1 MPALKETM
9 KQAQETFS
17 KVDTKK
23 MTNKLHQAVNF
34 MKKKMQDLKKSSE
47 NNKIAIKVNNKDAQ
61 KQITQI
67 EKEID
72 SLQKK
77 ITGRQ
82 LKLDVTN
89 NALDK
94 IRNDT
99 NQSVIKEMPEAG
111 NKQIKEATY
120 KKLDNNVNY
129 QSLVKQSDKL
139 NGEIEKYNALLNS
152 AKSKMAE
159 LEQQTSKTSTTQ
171 NKLSS
176 FFGAFKQKIAQIK
189 PSLNGAKNTFS
200 KMPSIGQN
208 LSKIT
213 QSVTGHIKNM
223 GGGFKNG
230 LGHILK
236 YTGALFS
243 LQSIYST
250 LSGCAQSW
258 LSSQNAGAKQLSA
271 NIDYMKYAM
280 GSAFAPV
287 IQYVTGLVYQLMKAI
302 QSVVYALFR
311 VNIFAKASASSYAS
325 MAGSAKKAKEEKE
338 QLAGVHDEIN
348 NISDNNSNSDSGG
361 SGSTSPNIDLSGM
374 DSQMSPLAQKLYD
387 FFKPLVDSWNKY
399 GEQVIIAFKNA
410 ISGIGQAVGAMWGR
424 VETLFTNG
432 TI

>member
-1 MPALKETM
+1 M
-9 KQAQETFS
+9 KQAQEAFS

-111 NKQIKEATY
+111 NKQIKVETY
-120 KKLDNNVNY
+120 KKLDNNASY

-139 NGEIEKYNALLNS
+139 NSEIEKYNALLNS

-159 LEQQTSKTSTTQ
+159 LGQQTSKTSATQ

-176 FFGAFKQKIAQIK
+176 FFGAFKQKIEQVK
-189 PSLNGAKNTFS
+189 PSISNIKDSFKGL
-200 KMPSIGQN
+200 P
-208 LSKIT
+208 KIT
-213 QSVTGHIKNM
+213 QNITNNIKGM
-223 GGGFKNG
+223 GIGVKNG

-236 YTGALFS
+236 YAMALFS
-243 LQSIYST
+243 LRSVYSV
-250 LSGCAQSW
+250 LSSCAQSW
-258 LSSQNAGAKQLSA
+258 LSSQNARSKTTFNQ
-271 NIDYMKYAM
+271 
-280 GSAFAPV
+280 
-287 IQYVTGLVYQLMKAI
+287 
-302 QSVVYALFR
+302 
-311 VNIFAKASASSYAS
+311 
-325 MAGSAKKAKEEKE
+325 
-338 QLAGVHDEIN
+338 H
-348 NISDNNSNSDSGG
+348 
-361 SGSTSPNIDLSGM
+361 
-374 DSQMSPLAQKLYD
+374 
-387 FFKPLVDSWNKY
+387 
-399 GEQVIIAFKNA
+399 
-410 ISGIGQAVGAMWGR
+410 
-424 VETLFTNG
+424 
-432 TI
+432 